1 MNELNNVMENSEVKE
16 LNEQSNQLSE
26 TILVLKVVTA
36 AQYEN
41 AGEKLKEVKGIQKR
55 LESQRKLF
63 TQPLDQA
70 KSAIMDFF
78 RKPEEKLKQAEST
91 LKRAMDGY
99 YQEQERIAREAQARL
114 DEQARKEREKLEAQ
128 AKRAAESGKT
138 EKADILL
145 TKAAMVDAPV
155 VVAQQTSVSGQSVR
169 KDWDF
174 TIEDASL
181 IPREYLMPDESKIR
195 KMVKAFKEDAKI
207 PGVKAFSK
215 NIISSRSN

>member
-1 MNELNNVMENSEVKE
+1 MSELTNAMESPEVKE
-16 LNEQSNQLSE
+16 LNEQSVQLSE
-26 TILVLKVVTA
+26 AVLVLKVVTV
-36 AQYEN
+36 AQYED
-41 AGEKLKEVKGIQKR
+41 AGEKLKDVKGALKR
-55 LESQRKLF
+55 LEAVRKTF
-63 TQPLDQA
+63 TTPLDQA

-78 RKPEEKLKQAEST
+78 RKPEEKLKQAERT
-91 LKRAMDGY
+91 IKNALDGY

-145 TKAAMVDAPV
+145 KKAAMVDAPV
-155 VVAQQTSVSGQSVR
+155 VVAQQASVSGQSVR

-207 PGVKAFSK
+207 PGVKVFSK
-215 NIISSRSN
+215 NTISSRGN